1 MKDLV
6 FLTNRHKNVKY
17 IWTGTINRM
26 RSSFLNNLPGI
37 LLSCFVALIGI
48 YFSDYLGTKMMG
60 FDKSPISSI
69 MLAIII
75 GLLVGNI
82 FNISE
87 KFKVG
92 IDFSI
97 KKILRFGIIC
107 LGIRLGLGDIV
118 NLGLVALPLIIICLA
133 SALLIVIYLSKKI
146 NVSSKMAALIAVG
159 TSICGASAIVAT
171 APAINADKEEVTY
184 AIANIT
190 LFGILAMFFY
200 PFLANYV
207 FQGNE
212 YAAGLFLGTAIHET
226 AQVAGAG
233 LIYAEQFNAPEVL
246 DIAAVTKL
254 VRNTSMLIIIPLIA
268 FMYHKNL
275 KTAESINNISI
286 FSMFPL
292 FILGFIA
299 MGIIRTTGDI
309 TLKSSGSSF
318 SVLSANEWFATISFI
333 KQTAEISLAVAMASL
348 GLSTNLKSL
357 ASLGVRPFYLGFVAA
372 TSVGIV
378 SFLTIKLII
387 V

>member
-1 MKDLV
+1 
-6 FLTNRHKNVKY
+6 
-17 IWTGTINRM
+17 
-26 RSSFLNNLPGI
+26 
-37 LLSCFVALIGI
+37 
-48 YFSDYLGTKMMG
+48 
-60 FDKSPISSI
+60 
-69 MLAIII
+69 
-75 GLLVGNI
+75 
-82 FNISE
+82 
-87 KFKVG
+87 
-92 IDFSI
+92 
-97 KKILRFGIIC
+97 
-107 LGIRLGLGDIV
+107 
-118 NLGLVALPLIIICLA
+118 
-133 SALLIVIYLSKKI
+133 
-146 NVSSKMAALIAVG
+146 MAALIAVG

-190 LFGILAMFFY
+190 LFGVLAMFFY
-200 PFLANYV
+200 PFLANYI

-212 YAAGLFLGTAIHET
+212 YAVGLFLGTAIHET

-275 KTAESINNISI
+275 KTAENINNISI
-286 FSMFPL
+286 FSMFPF

-309 TLKSSGSSF
+309 TLQSSGSSF
-318 SVLSANEWFATISFI
+318 GVLGANEWVATISFI
-333 KQTAEISLAVAMASL
+333 KQTAEISLAIAMASL

-357 ASLGVRPFYLGFVAA
+357 ASLGVRPFYLGFIAA

>member
-1 MKDLV
+1 
-6 FLTNRHKNVKY
+6 
-17 IWTGTINRM
+17 
-26 RSSFLNNLPGI
+26 
-37 LLSCFVALIGI
+37 
-48 YFSDYLGTKMMG
+48 
-60 FDKSPISSI
+60 

-118 NLGLVALPLIIICLA
+118 NLGLIALPLIIICLA

-200 PFLANYV
+200 PFLANYI
-207 FQGNE
+207 FQDNE
-212 YAAGLFLGTAIHET
+212 YAVGLFLGTAIHET

-233 LIYAEQFNAPEVL
+233 LIYVEQFNAPEVI

-268 FMYHKNL
+268 FVYHKNL
-275 KTAESINNISI
+275 KTPENINNISV
-286 FSMFPL
+286 FSMFPF

-299 MGIIRTTGDI
+299 MGIMRTTGDI
-309 TLKSSGSSF
+309 TLQSSGSSF
-318 SVLSANEWFATISFI
+318 GVLDANEWFTTISFI
-333 KQTAEISLAVAMASL
+333 KQTAEVSLAIAMASL

>member
-1 MKDLV
+1 
-6 FLTNRHKNVKY
+6 
-17 IWTGTINRM
+17 
-26 RSSFLNNLPGI
+26 
-37 LLSCFVALIGI
+37 
-48 YFSDYLGTKMMG
+48 
-60 FDKSPISSI
+60 
-69 MLAIII
+69 
-75 GLLVGNI
+75 
-82 FNISE
+82 
-87 KFKVG
+87 
-92 IDFSI
+92 
-97 KKILRFGIIC
+97 
-107 LGIRLGLGDIV
+107 
-118 NLGLVALPLIIICLA
+118 
-133 SALLIVIYLSKKI
+133 
-146 NVSSKMAALIAVG
+146 MAALIAVG

-200 PFLANYV
+200 PFLANYI

-309 TLKSSGSSF
+309 TLQSSGSSF

>member
-1 MKDLV
+1 MGV
-6 FLTNRHKNVKY
+6 
-17 IWTGTINRM
+17 
-26 RSSFLNNLPGI
+26 SFFNNLPGI
-37 LLSCFVALIGI
+37 ILSLLIALLGI
-48 YFSDYLGTKMMG
+48 FFSDYLGTEIMG

-82 FNISE
+82 FSISE
-87 KFKVG
+87 NFKLG

-107 LGIRLGLGDIV
+107 LGIRLGLGDII
-118 NLGLVALPLIIICLA
+118 NLGLAALPLIIICLV

-200 PFLANYV
+200 PFLSN
-207 FQGNE
+207 FIFNGNE
-212 YAAGLFLGTAIHET
+212 YAVGLFLGTSIHET

-233 LIYAEQFNAPEVL
+233 LIYAEQFNSPEVL

-254 VRNTSMLIIIPLIA
+254 VRNTSMMIIIPLIA
-268 FMYHKNL
+268 FIYHRNL
-275 KTAESINNISI
+275 KTAGSVSNLSIL
-286 FSMFPL
+286 SMFPL

-299 MGIIRTTGDI
+299 MGIFRTIGDI
-309 TLKSSGSSF
+309 TLQSSGYSF
-318 SVLSANEWFATISFI
+318 GLLGSNDWASIISTV
-333 KQTAEISLAVAMASL
+333 KQIAEISLAIAMASL
-348 GLSTNLKSL
+348 GLSTNLKSI
-357 ASLGVRPFYLGFVAA
+357 ASLGVKPFYLGFVAA

-378 SFLTIKLII
+378 SFMAIKLIVI
-387 V
+387 

>member
-1 MKDLV
+1 MGV
-6 FLTNRHKNVKY
+6 
-17 IWTGTINRM
+17 
-26 RSSFLNNLPGI
+26 SFFDNLPGI
-37 LLSCFVALIGI
+37 ILSLLIALLGI
-48 YFSDYLGTKMMG
+48 FFSDYLGTEFMG

-82 FNISE
+82 FSISE
-87 KFKVG
+87 NFKLG

-107 LGIRLGLGDIV
+107 LGIRLGLGDII
-118 NLGLVALPLIIICLA
+118 NLGLAALPLIIICLV

-200 PFLANYV
+200 PFLAN
-207 FQGNE
+207 FIFNGNE
-212 YAAGLFLGTAIHET
+212 YAVGLFLGTSIHET

-233 LIYAEQFNAPEVL
+233 LIYAEQFNSPEVL

-254 VRNTSMLIIIPLIA
+254 VRNTSMMIIIPLIA
-268 FMYHKNL
+268 FIYHRNL
-275 KTAESINNISI
+275 KTTESVSNLSI
-286 FSMFPL
+286 LSMFPL
-292 FILGFIA
+292 FILGFIT
-299 MGIIRTTGDI
+299 MGIFRTIGDI
-309 TLKSSGSSF
+309 TLQSSGYSF
-318 SVLSANEWFATISFI
+318 GLLGSNDWAYIISTV
-333 KQTAEISLAVAMASL
+333 KQVAEISLAIAMASL
-348 GLSTNLKSL
+348 GLSTNLKSI
-357 ASLGVRPFYLGFVAA
+357 ASLGVKPFYLGFVAA
-372 TSVGIV
+372 TSVSIV
-378 SFLTIKLII
+378 SFMAIKLII
-387 V
+387 I

>member
-1 MKDLV
+1 MGV
-6 FLTNRHKNVKY
+6 
-17 IWTGTINRM
+17 
-26 RSSFLNNLPGI
+26 SFFNNLPGI
-37 LLSCFVALIGI
+37 ILSLLIALLGI
-48 YFSDYLGTKMMG
+48 FFSDYLGTEIMG
-60 FDKSPISSI
+60 FNKSPISSI

-82 FNISE
+82 FSISE
-87 KFKVG
+87 NFKLG

-107 LGIRLGLGDIV
+107 LGIRLGLGDII
-118 NLGLVALPLIIICLA
+118 NLGLAALPLIIICLV

-200 PFLANYV
+200 PFFSN
-207 FQGNE
+207 FIFNGNE
-212 YAAGLFLGTAIHET
+212 YAVGLFLGTSIHET

-233 LIYAEQFNAPEVL
+233 LIYAEQFNSPEVL

-254 VRNTSMLIIIPLIA
+254 VRNTSMMIIIPLIA
-268 FMYHKNL
+268 FIYHSNPKTTESVSNL
-275 KTAESINNISI
+275 SIL
-286 FSMFPL
+286 SMFPL

-299 MGIIRTTGDI
+299 MGIFRTIGDI
-309 TLKSSGSSF
+309 TLQSSGYSF
-318 SVLSANEWFATISFI
+318 GLLGSNDWVNIINTVKLV
-333 KQTAEISLAVAMASL
+333 AEISLAIAMASL
-348 GLSTNLKSL
+348 GLSTNLKSIS
-357 ASLGVRPFYLGFVAA
+357 SLGIKPFYLGFVAA

-378 SFLTIKLII
+378 SFLVIKLIVI
-387 V
+387 